1 MNVGIQKTGKN
12 DLAGA
17 VHLRPALIAS
27 HAHDQTF
34 RHGNVHG
41 GQFIGEHVDK
51 GGVFQH
57 QIRRLPSGGGRDDPL
72 LFQQLSVDLSSIAF
86 RHSTTPSI
94 NLTEIGIAYS
104 RHNEM

>member
-1 MNVGIQKTGKN
+1 MNVGIQETGEN

-51 GGVFQH
+51 GGVFSTRSAGSRPAAAAM
-57 QIRRLPSGGGRDDPL
+57 IRCFFSSFRLIFP
-72 LFQQLSVDLSSIAF
+72 A
-86 RHSTTPSI
+86 
-94 NLTEIGIAYS
+94 
-104 RHNEM
+104 

>member
-1 MNVGIQKTGKN
+1 MDVGIQETGEN

-27 HAHDQTF
+27 HAHD
-34 RHGNVHG
+34 GNVHG

-94 NLTEIGIAYS
+94 NLTEIGIAYN

>member
-1 MNVGIQKTGKN
+1 MNVGIQETGEN

-57 QIRRLPSGGGRDDPL
+57 QVGLFTARPAAAAMIRCFFSSFRLIFP
-72 LFQQLSVDLSSIAF
+72 A
-86 RHSTTPSI
+86 
-94 NLTEIGIAYS
+94 
-104 RHNEM
+104 